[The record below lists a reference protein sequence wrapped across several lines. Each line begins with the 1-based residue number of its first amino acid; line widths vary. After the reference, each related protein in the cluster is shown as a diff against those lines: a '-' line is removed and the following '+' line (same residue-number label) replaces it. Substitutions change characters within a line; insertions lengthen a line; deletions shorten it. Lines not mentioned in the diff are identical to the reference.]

1 MLVTKQTR
9 NAFKS
14 LQIFGPLF
22 DTAHCLLERFRFNS
36 EISTS
41 FNQHSLTFRT
51 NLHLGE
57 RGAVLVCFHL
67 KF

>member
-14 LQIFGPLF
+14 LKIFRALF
-22 DTAHCLLERFRFNS
+22 DTAHCMLEWFRFNS

-41 FNQHSLTFRT
+41 FNQHSLTNRT
-51 NLHLGE
+51 NLHLGDLD
-57 RGAVLVCFHL
+57 AVLVCFHL